1 MRIAYLECFAGISGD
16 MLLGALVEAGV
27 APALLEQT
35 AAALGLG
42 ATLRFETADRSGIS
56 ARKARVLVDGHD
68 ADAPAQHEHAHN
80 LDHSHSD
87 EHTHSHEHS
96 HAHSHSHTHS
106 DEPGYPH
113 SHSHEHSH
121 SREEEH
127 SHSHSHEHAHQHGR
141 TLPAIRALL
150 NAAPLPADAR
160 ALALRTFDLLGTA
173 EAAIHNVPIESIHFH
188 EVGAVDAIVDI
199 TCAAVGLTSLSVERW
214 YCSPVNVG
222 SGMVD
227 CAHGRFPVPAPATAS
242 LLRDVPTYSDGPA
255 MELVTPTGAALLRA
269 LGCEFTRPAARF
281 AQIGYGAG
289 TRNPARFPNVLRLS
303 IGEAVSSAIDP
314 VIAAQD
320 SAAEDTIARETVSVV
335 ECAIDDLSPQVV
347 AHASQLALEHGA
359 LDVMATSVVMK
370 KGRVGTLLSVLCKP
384 SDAARFEELLFRETS
399 TLGVRTR
406 TEQRRTLERSHIT
419 VSTSYGDVR
428 IKIAA
433 LDGVVTHAQPEY
445 EDCHA
450 RALAHRVPLKQV
462 LDAAMQAWGSHSQ
475 SSQSQG
481 SHPETAH
488 SQATP
493 SHKEALAHE

>member
-16 MLLGALVEAGV
+16 MLLGALVDAGV

-35 AAALGLG
+35 TAALGLG
-42 ATLRFETADRSGIS
+42 ATLRFDTADRSGIS

-68 ADAPAQHEHAHN
+68 ADDAPPQHEHEHEHTHN
-80 LDHSHSD
+80 HDHSHSD
-87 EHTHSHEHS
+87 EHTHSHSHEHADS

-106 DEPGYPH
+106 DEPGHADSHSHQHVHQHEEQH
-113 SHSHEHSH
+113 SHSHN
-121 SREEEH
+121 
-127 SHSHSHEHAHQHGR
+127 HEHAHQHGR

-150 NAAPLPADAR
+150 NAAPLPVDAR
-160 ALALRTFDLLGTA
+160 ALALRAFELLGAA
-173 EAAIHNVPIESIHFH
+173 EAAIHNVPIDTIHFH

-199 TCAAVGLTSLSVERW
+199 TCAAVGLTSLGVERW

-269 LGCEFTRPAARF
+269 LDCEFTRPAARF
-281 AQIGYGAG
+281 QHIGYGAG

-303 IGEAVSSAIDP
+303 IGDTVSSAAEP
-314 VIAAQD
+314 M
-320 SAAEDTIARETVSVV
+320 SAAEDSIARETVSVV

-359 LDVMATSVVMK
+359 LDVMAISVVMK
-370 KGRVGTLLSVLCKP
+370 KGRVGTLLTVLCKP
-384 SDAARFEELLFRETS
+384 SDAPRFEELLFRETS

-406 TEQRRTLERSHIT
+406 SEQRRTLERSHVT

-428 IKIAA
+428 IKIAM
-433 LDGVVTHAQPEY
+433 LDGIVTHAQPEY

-462 LDAAMQAWGSHSQ
+462 LDAAMQAWSSHSP
-475 SSQSQG
+475 G
-481 SHPETAH
+481 SHPQSSR

-493 SHKEALAHE
+493 SHKEALTHE